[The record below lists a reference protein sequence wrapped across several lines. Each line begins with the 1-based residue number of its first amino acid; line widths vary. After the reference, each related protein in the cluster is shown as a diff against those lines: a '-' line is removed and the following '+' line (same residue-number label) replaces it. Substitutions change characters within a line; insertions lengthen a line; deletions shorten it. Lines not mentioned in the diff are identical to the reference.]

1 LLFHLNIPGRGEHH
15 LFQTPPPIEKKFPP
29 TTTRNYFNK
38 YPTTTRKKIIIRII
52 SFVETPNPNLNE
64 IKNLQNLLQNSSE
77 LSSQKW
83 SYLPLK
89 MANSISAM

>member
-1 LLFHLNIPGRGEHH
+1 MDLISNSIRAVPFKYTWEGGTPLISDP
-15 LFQTPPPIEKKFPP
+15 PPPIEKKFPP

-64 IKNLQNLLQNSSE
+64 IKNLTLMICQ
-77 LSSQKW
+77 
-83 SYLPLK
+83 Y
-89 MANSISAM
+89 MACKSPP